1 MWQTGAVNWE
11 QTTVMFK
18 VSFQYGSCQ
27 TMSLSIIQ
35 YNDSFLYVRELIST
49 HMEEGGE
56 KGNQFSCYI
65 HFPSICIFFF
75 CHSQL
80 SCPYDTMALTSTL
93 HVESVHYTHV
103 QEEFVYWLE
112 YFKSRRKHMSL
123 KKMTA
128 PELTKIDQ
136 Q

>member
-1 MWQTGAVNWE
+1 MWQTDTVNWE

-27 TMSLSIIQ
+27 TMSLCKGAYLHTYGGGRGEWESV
-35 YNDSFLYVRELIST
+35 FLLYTLPI
-49 HMEEGGE
+49 
-56 KGNQFSCYI
+56 NL
-65 HFPSICIFFF
+65 HFCF

-123 KKMTA
+123 KKITA

>member
-1 MWQTGAVNWE
+1 MVP
-11 QTTVMFK
+11 VK
-18 VSFQYGSCQ
+18 PCLYPSFNINFG
-27 TMSLSIIQ
+27 
-35 YNDSFLYVRELIST
+35 
-49 HMEEGGE
+49 
-56 KGNQFSCYI
+56 QFSLCKGVYLHTSGGGRGEGESVFLLYTLPI
-65 HFPSICIFFF
+65 NLHFFF

-80 SCPYDTMALTSTL
+80 SCPYDTMALTSML

-112 YFKSRRKHMSL
+112 YFKSRRKHKSL
-123 KKMTA
+123 KKITA

>member
-1 MWQTGAVNWE
+1 
-11 QTTVMFK
+11 
-18 VSFQYGSCQ
+18 
-27 TMSLSIIQ
+27 
-35 YNDSFLYVRELIST
+35 
-49 HMEEGGE
+49 MEEGGE
-56 KGNQFSCYI
+56 GRRGISFPVIHTSHQFA
-65 HFPSICIFFF
+65 FFF

-93 HVESVHYTHV
+93 HVESVRYTHV

-123 KKMTA
+123 KKITA

>member
-1 MWQTGAVNWE
+1 
-11 QTTVMFK
+11 
-18 VSFQYGSCQ
+18 
-27 TMSLSIIQ
+27 
-35 YNDSFLYVRELIST
+35 
-49 HMEEGGE
+49 MEEGGE
-56 KGNQFSCYI
+56 GRRGISFPVIHTSHQFA
-65 HFPSICIFFF
+65 FFF

-123 KKMTA
+123 KKITA
-128 PELTKIDQ
+128 PELKKIDQ